1 MAKPAFIKIGANDA
15 PKYGVGSK
23 ATLLDR
29 AAAAGLSVPFGVIL
43 LDEGIGALT
52 AAGYVAFKNREYV
65 IQDLPLLFSSLRL
78 PNFERPVAVR
88 PAFET
93 GEAGSP
99 VPAILDID
107 SHKPPLFGEAIRELW
122 NAASR
127 LPGRS
132 RRDILIQEM
141 IVPRLAG
148 RAVTDPAFED
158 DAWFAP
164 DALPTDVRALP
175 KVKRFEKANPGA
187 PIGRLQNLLRDI
199 RRVFGDTGWDIEW
212 ADDGRACWLLRLSPM
227 AATSPRN
234 ETFTAAELTEL
245 LPPLPSRLAADLA
258 IATGKGLTDF
268 LRGFDPDFPE
278 NRLLVEVFKGR
289 PYLNLSLLTE
299 ALRRVGLPTRYAT
312 GPLGESAE
320 PDVPFVAGRAL
331 RSVSVLKRLFRAQLG
346 AVQNARARVADFEEV
361 SRNAGNSFES
371 CVSALKNIQTGLV
384 SATALLDVFISGP
397 VALLRRFEV
406 LAEFIARRQRE
417 ATRMQTDLEPI
428 AALVRQNPEFVPM
441 LRRGELP
448 ADRTFRDAWQRFLD
462 SHGHRGVFECDIA
475 RPRYH
480 EQPEPI
486 LDALLALPEPPKRSW
501 LPSLKAMPLLPVWWP
516 TSRAMRAR
524 EDLRDHAMRAIDQ
537 IREKM
542 LRLAE
547 TAVIRGQLP
556 DREKL
561 WLLDLEELLKLDDRD
576 WRPARK
582 FFQEREAEQAEL
594 ADFEFPRLI
603 RRFDDI
609 EGFRIER
616 SDSLPPVGLDE
627 LALTDDSE
635 PPIPDDSPFAI
646 SHPSFSSGRRA
657 S

>member
-1 MAKPAFIKIGANDA
+1 MAKPAFIKLGANDA
-15 PKYGVGSK
+15 PKHGVGSK
-23 ATLLDR
+23 ANLLDR
-29 AAAAGLSVPFGVIL
+29 AAAAGLPVPFGVIL

-52 AAGYVAFKNREYV
+52 AAGYVAFKNQQYV

-78 PNFERPVAVR
+78 PNFERHVAVR
-88 PAFET
+88 PAFGN
-93 GEAGSP
+93 GEERSP
-99 VPAILDID
+99 LPGVLDID
-107 SHKPPLFGEAIRELW
+107 SHKPALFGEAIREIW
-122 NAASR
+122 NATTR
-127 LPGRS
+127 LPART
-132 RRDILIQEM
+132 RRDVLIQEM
-141 IVPRLAG
+141 ITPRLAG
-148 RAVTDPAFED
+148 RAVSDPAFED

-164 DALPTDVRALP
+164 EAAVTEVRALP
-175 KVKRFEKANPGA
+175 KLKRFEKSASGA
-187 PIGRLQNLLRDI
+187 PIGRLQNLLRDV
-199 RRVFGDTGWDIEW
+199 RRVFGDTGWDLEW
-212 ADDGRACWLLRLSPM
+212 ADDGRACWLLRLRPM
-227 AATSPRN
+227 AEASPRN

-245 LPPLPSRLAADLA
+245 LPPLPSRLTAGLVV
-258 IATGKGLTDF
+258 ATGEGVTRF
-268 LRGFDPDFPE
+268 LRGFDPEFPE
-278 NRLLVEVFKGR
+278 NRPLVEIFKGR
-289 PYLNLSLLTE
+289 PYVNLSLLTE
-299 ALRRVGLPTRYAT
+299 TLRRAGLPTRYAT

-320 PDVPFVAGRAL
+320 PDVAFNAGRAL
-331 RSVSVLKRLFRAQLG
+331 RRFSVLKGLFKAQLG
-346 AVQNARARVADFEEV
+346 AVKNARARVAEFEEL

-371 CVSALKNIQTGLV
+371 CVSALGQIQAGLV
-384 SATALLDVFISGP
+384 SATALLDMFISGP

-428 AALVRQNPEFVPM
+428 AAIVRQNPEFIPL

-448 ADRTFRDAWQRFLD
+448 ADRTFRDAWQHFLD

-516 TSRAMRAR
+516 TSRAMRVR

-556 DREKL
+556 DRDKL
-561 WLLDLEELLKLDDRD
+561 WLLDLAELRQLDDRD

-582 FFQEREAEQAEL
+582 FFSEREAEQAEL
-594 ADFEFPRLI
+594 ADFEFPRLL

-609 EGFRIER
+609 DSFRIER
-616 SDSLPPVGLDE
+616 SDSLPPVGLDD
-627 LALTDDSE
+627 LALADDSE
-635 PPIPDDSPFAI
+635 PPIADDSPFVI

>member
-1 MAKPAFIKIGANDA
+1 MAKPTFIKLGANDA

-23 ATLLDR
+23 AALLDR
-29 AAAAGLSVPFGVIL
+29 ASAAGLPVPFGVIL

-52 AAGYVAFKNREYV
+52 AAGYVAFKNQQYV

-88 PAFET
+88 PAFGN
-93 GEAGSP
+93 GEEGSP
-99 VPAILDID
+99 LSGVLDID
-107 SHKPPLFGEAIRELW
+107 SHKPPLFGEAIREIW
-122 NAASR
+122 NATTR
-127 LPGRS
+127 LPSRT
-132 RRDILIQEM
+132 RRDVLIQEM

-148 RAVTDPAFED
+148 RAVSDPAFED

-164 DALPTDVRALP
+164 DAAITEVRALP
-175 KVKRFEKANPGA
+175 KLKRFERSAPGA

-199 RRVFGDTGWDIEW
+199 RRVFGDTGWDLEW
-212 ADDGRACWLLRLSPM
+212 ADDGRACWLLRLRPM
-227 AATSPRN
+227 EATIPRN

-245 LPPLPSRLAADLA
+245 LPPLPSRLSASLA
-258 IATGKGLTDF
+258 VATGEGLTEF
-268 LRGFDPDFPE
+268 LRGFDPEFPE
-278 NRLLVEVFKGR
+278 NRPLVEMFRGR
-289 PYLNLSLLTE
+289 PFLNLSLLTE
-299 ALRRVGLPTRYAT
+299 ALRRAGLPTRYAT
-312 GPLGESAE
+312 GPLGECAE
-320 PDVPFVAGRAL
+320 PEVPFVAARAL
-331 RSVSVLKRLFRAQLG
+331 RSFSVLKRLFRAQIG
-346 AVQNARARVADFEEV
+346 AVRTARTRITDFEE
-361 SRNAGNSFES
+361 SARNAGNSFES
-371 CVSALKNIQTGLV
+371 CISALKDIQTGLV

-417 ATRMQTDLEPI
+417 ATRLQTDLEPI

-448 ADRTFRDAWQRFLD
+448 ADRTFRDAWQHFLD

-561 WLLDLEELLKLDDRD
+561 WLLDLAELRQLDDRD

-582 FFQEREAEQAEL
+582 FFQEHEAELAEL

-616 SDSLPPVGLDE
+616 SDSLPPVGLDD

>member
-1 MAKPAFIKIGANDA
+1 MAKPAFIKLGANDA

-23 ATLLDR
+23 ANLLDR
-29 AAAAGLSVPFGVIL
+29 AAAAGLPVPFGVVL

-52 AAGYVAFKNREYV
+52 AAGYVAFKNQQYV

-88 PAFET
+88 PAFGN
-93 GEAGSP
+93 GEERAP
-99 VPAILDID
+99 VPAVLDID
-107 SHKPPLFGEAIRELW
+107 SHKPPLFGEAIREIW
-122 NAASR
+122 NATTR
-127 LPGRS
+127 LPGRP
-132 RRDILIQEM
+132 RRDLLIQEM
-141 IVPRLAG
+141 VVPRLAG

-164 DALPTDVRALP
+164 DAADSEVRGLP
-175 KVKRFEKANPGA
+175 KVKRFEKSAPGA

-212 ADDGRACWLLRLSPM
+212 ADDGRACWLLRLRPM
-227 AATSPRN
+227 TAASPRN
-234 ETFTAAELTEL
+234 ETFVAAELAEL
-245 LPPLPSRLAADLA
+245 LPPLPSRLTASLA
-258 IATGKGLTDF
+258 VATGEGLTGF
-268 LRGFDPDFPE
+268 LRGFDPEFPAH
-278 NRLLVEVFKGR
+278 RPLVEIVKGR
-289 PYLNLSLLTE
+289 PFLNLSLLTE
-299 ALRRVGLPTRYAT
+299 ALRRLGLPTRYAT
-312 GPLGESAE
+312 GPLGDSPE
-320 PDVPFVAGRAL
+320 PDVAFVPGRAL
-331 RSVSVLKRLFRAQLG
+331 RRISVLNRLFKAQLG
-346 AVQNARARVADFEEV
+346 AVKNARARISDFEEV
-361 SRNAGNSFES
+361 SRNAGNTFES
-371 CVSALKNIQTGLV
+371 CFSALTEIQTGFV
-384 SATALLDVFISGP
+384 SATALLEGFISGP

-417 ATRMQTDLEPI
+417 ATRMQTDLEPV
-428 AALVRQNPEFVPM
+428 AAIVRHNPEFIPL

-448 ADRTFRDAWQRFLD
+448 ADRTFRDAWQHFLD
-462 SHGHRGVFECDIA
+462 AHGHRGVFECDIA

-542 LRLAE
+542 VRLAE

-556 DREKL
+556 DRDKL
-561 WLLDLEELLKLDDRD
+561 WDLDLAELRQLDDHE
-576 WRPARK
+576 WRPNRK

-603 RRFDDI
+603 RRFDDV
-609 EGFRIER
+609 ETFRIER

-627 LALTDDSE
+627 FILADDSQS
-635 PPIPDDSPFAI
+635 PITDDSPFVI
-646 SHPSFSSGRRA
+646 SHSSFSSGRRA

>member
-1 MAKPAFIKIGANDA
+1 MAKPTFIKLGANDA

-23 ATLLDR
+23 AARLDR
-29 AAAAGLSVPFGVIL
+29 ASAAGLPVPFGVIL

-52 AAGYVAFKNREYV
+52 AAGYVAFKNQQYV

-88 PAFET
+88 PAFGN
-93 GEAGSP
+93 GEEGSP
-99 VPAILDID
+99 LSGVLDID
-107 SHKPPLFGEAIRELW
+107 SHKPPLFGEAIREIW
-122 NAASR
+122 NATTR
-127 LPGRS
+127 LPSRT
-132 RRDILIQEM
+132 RRDVLIQEM
-141 IVPRLAG
+141 IIPRLAG
-148 RAVTDPAFED
+148 RAVSDPAFED

-164 DALPTDVRALP
+164 EAAITEVRALP
-175 KVKRFEKANPGA
+175 KLKRFEKSAPGA

-199 RRVFGDTGWDIEW
+199 RRVFGDTGWDLEW
-212 ADDGRACWLLRLSPM
+212 ADDGRACWLLRLRPLV
-227 AATSPRN
+227 ATIPRN
-234 ETFTAAELTEL
+234 ETFSAAELTEL
-245 LPPLPSRLAADLA
+245 LPPLPSRLSASLA
-258 IATGKGLTDF
+258 VATGEGLTEF
-268 LRGFDPDFPE
+268 LRGFDPEFPE
-278 NRLLVEVFKGR
+278 NRPLVEMFRGR
-289 PYLNLSLLTE
+289 PFLNLSLLTE
-299 ALRRVGLPTRYAT
+299 ALRRAGLPTRYAT
-312 GPLGESAE
+312 GPLGECAE
-320 PDVPFVAGRAL
+320 PEVPFVAARGL
-331 RSVSVLKRLFRAQLG
+331 RSFSVLKRLFRAQIG
-346 AVQNARARVADFEEV
+346 AVRTARTRITDFEE
-361 SRNAGNSFES
+361 SARNAGNSFES
-371 CVSALKNIQTGLV
+371 CISALKDIQTGLV

-417 ATRMQTDLEPI
+417 ATRLQTDLEPI

-448 ADRTFRDAWQRFLD
+448 ADRTFRDAWQHFLD

-561 WLLDLEELLKLDDRD
+561 WLLDLAELRQLDDRE

-582 FFQEREAEQAEL
+582 FFQEHEAERAEL

-616 SDSLPPVGLDE
+616 SDSLPPVGLDD